1 MEKLT
6 MRLFGGAFGW
16 ASALFPILYIGGFLW
31 YFLRFSGG
39 SSEGLAASGLGPT
52 VIGLAVVGLI
62 LSMPLLIKLL
72 RLVTSGN
79 RVTGASVAAMGDT
92 LPDTE
97 GFDADAAL
105 ASYMSKRAAA
115 PPFVDDMP
123 PTPGT
128 PRPQFG
134 RRVN

>member
-1 MEKLT
+1 

-16 ASALFPILYIGGFLW
+16 ASAIFPIVYIGGFLW
-31 YFLRFSGG
+31 YFLKFSGG
-39 SSEGLAASGLGPT
+39 SADGLAASGLGPT
-52 VIGLAVVGLI
+52 VIGLAVVGLL

-72 RLVTSGN
+72 RLMTSAN
-79 RVTGASVAAMGDT
+79 RVPGGSVAAMGDT

-97 GFDADAAL
+97 GFDADAAF
-105 ASYMSKRAAA
+105 ASYMSKRSE
-115 PPFVDDMP
+115 MP
-123 PTPGT
+123 PLIEDITPAPIA